1 MSKRSSKSSTKNKTR
16 KNTMIEEIEVLIEVS
31 KNSRAKYEFNK
42 EKNRIELDRILH
54 SAVFYPQNYGYMPNT
69 LCGDGDALDI
79 LVLTSEPLQPGTYC
93 YARPIC
99 HLNMVD
105 EKGMDEKVLAVC
117 VNDPFYNDIFEKEEV
132 PQHVY
137 DEIANFFENYKALE
151 GDKFAKIKGWT
162 TKQETQA
169 LIQKS
174 KADYRKKNKK

>member
-1 MSKRSSKSSTKNKTR
+1 
-16 KNTMIEEIEVLIEVS
+16 MIEEIEVLIEVS

-93 YARPIC
+93 HARPIC

-105 EKGMDEKVLAVC
+105 EKGMDEKSFSSMC
-117 VNDPFYNDIFEKEEV
+117 
-132 PQHVY
+132 
-137 DEIANFFENYKALE
+137 
-151 GDKFAKIKGWT
+151 
-162 TKQETQA
+162 
-169 LIQKS
+169 
-174 KADYRKKNKK
+174 

>member
-1 MSKRSSKSSTKNKTR
+1 M
-16 KNTMIEEIEVLIEVS
+16 
-31 KNSRAKYEFNK
+31 
-42 EKNRIELDRILH
+42 
-54 SAVFYPQNYGYMPNT
+54 

-93 YARPIC
+93 HARPIC

-117 VNDPFYNDIFEKEEV
+117 VNDPFYNEIYEKEEV